1 MRIRSKLFLVIFIMI
16 AAFVGSIAL
25 YFIVLSPISRMQ
37 AEQQILTDVRTAFL
51 EEEIAVNGLSTSPFL
66 AQMEAVKAALKKTS
80 EVLQRL
86 DSLTVLPGVNQ
97 SIRDALDTIQRLRAL
112 HEENLAVSFTITAQ
126 RVEQDARQMY
136 GAAGAGELEG
146 ANLFDISFTANEK
159 RARKDTTAILA
170 FAHISLLIGNLGTLS
185 SGLDS
190 AVHVIEDQYAVIAK
204 EVGAVQARSTIISV
218 ASIALLVAATLLF
231 AFLLTNGIARS
242 IAAIEGNIA
251 AMMRGDLT
259 RMFEVKS
266 RDEVGTLSGNL
277 NRFISSLKESMTSV
291 QAVSSENA
299 RMKDSL
305 MVTTEQTS
313 ASATEMSANAASID
327 RQISTLDENLASTGA
342 AVSNIADGIETL
354 NRQIVEQ
361 MAMVEE
367 STASVTEMIASIDNI
382 ARIADARRG
391 ATEKLVSTVT
401 AGGKKM
407 GTTIDV
413 VNQINSSVGSIR
425 NITGIIHGISAQT
438 NLLAMNAAIEA
449 AHAGDAGRGFSV
461 VADEIRKL
469 AEASSSNSKEIGKIL
484 KVIVGRIQDAMS
496 SGEAMNLAFEEIDH
510 EVHSLSSS
518 LAEIFSS
525 MGELR
530 TGGDQILKAMT
541 VLQEVSANVKGG
553 ANTITDNSAR
563 IRGSMESVQR
573 ISSEVRGGIT
583 EISVGIREIS
593 TAVQNVL
600 GIVERLASLTD
611 TLNGEL
617 SKFRT
622 Q

>member
-159 RARKDTTAILA
+159 RAQKDTTAILA

>member
-391 ATEKLVSTVT
+391 VTEKLVSTVT